1 MATKLKV
8 VVESRVEV
16 VKKALEIPVGTWFWG
31 RIKERDKKE
40 RLYWRVE
47 GAVVLMEEDGE
58 EWPVGSKVWT
68 RLGEEW
74 ELEFEGYRECEGV
87 VVGVR

>member
-1 MATKLKV
+1 MATRFAV
-8 VVESRVEV
+8 IREERVAETKRAADV
-16 VKKALEIPVGTWFWG
+16 PVGTWFWG
-31 RIKERDKKE
+31 RIKERDKEE

-68 RLGEEW
+68 RLGEDW
-74 ELEFEGYRECEGV
+74 GLEFEAYRECEGV